1 MLLSLKPVQGL
12 REVAAVAS
20 EADAAWPAAAS
31 PDTQRRDRALYA
43 ASAAMLAESRAAAP
57 ETQLPDPRKGNAALR
72 WSVVIALG
80 RRGAAPPT
88 SHRSHDGLCLRAWD
102 VWYGGS
108 GGMAEPCAATV
119 AVAWVNI
126 RVQGGAHQPVSVS
139 AELQGDISTLPMHLA
154 ATHICGAPLK
164 S

>member
-1 MLLSLKPVQGL
+1 MPLVAADAPDVATAAAAAAALGAQLRARCTSSAAAAVPLTESVLLSLKPVQGL

-102 VWYGGS
+102 VLS
-108 GGMAEPCAATV
+108 L
-119 AVAWVNI
+119 I
-126 RVQGGAHQPVSVS
+126 
-139 AELQGDISTLPMHLA
+139 
-154 ATHICGAPLK
+154 HI
-164 S
+164 